1 MIKYVV
7 VRLTNDKQANSFHI
21 YSKTSGNKDTMVNYM
36 ESLKSKYSAD
46 TQWKVMTEEQ
56 AMKKWKEYR
65 VWYEKYEDARW
76 ERAMKRIERKSLA
89 DRGWITENLM
99 SHA

>member
-56 AMKKWKEYR
+56 AMK
-65 VWYEKYEDARW
+65 
-76 ERAMKRIERKSLA
+76 RIERKSLA